1 MEFTK
6 PGGSRIL
13 SAEEDL
19 GLAGG
24 QLEHRLLLD
33 QEGWGRQKLALL
45 RLPGDQL
52 PAVFA
57 WPLLLHNDSDGV
69 VQELVARF
77 SELFQKQMRT
87 VKTQALA

>member
-1 MEFTK
+1 M
-6 PGGSRIL
+6 RR
-13 SAEEDL
+13 
-19 GLAGG
+19 
-24 QLEHRLLLD
+24 LEWIVISD
-33 QEGWGRQKLALL
+33 TSCAVSDCAASPVQCV
-45 RLPGDQL
+45 LPGDQL

>member
-1 MEFTK
+1 MGETEACAAK
-6 PGGSRIL
+6 
-13 SAEEDL
+13 
-19 GLAGG
+19 
-24 QLEHRLLLD
+24 
-33 QEGWGRQKLALL
+33 AL
-45 RLPGDQL
+45 GDQL